1 MNKQEELIRVRIAKK
16 GIYAEDIKHVG
27 RLSEDEIA
35 YLPVD
40 KVYAWVRQGAWKTK
54 DFNKWL
60 KVMRVI
66 E

>member
-1 MNKQEELIRVRIAKK
+1 MTKFEEQIRVRIAKK
-16 GIYAEDIKHVG
+16 GIYGEDIKHAG
-27 RLSEDEIA
+27 RLSDDEIA
-35 YLPVD
+35 YLSVD
-40 KVYAWVRQGAWKTK
+40 KVYGWVRQGVWKAK

>member
-1 MNKQEELIRVRIAKK
+1 MTKQEELIRVRITKK
-16 GIYAEDIKHVG
+16 GIYAEDIKHVD
-27 RLSEDEIA
+27 RLSDDEIA

-54 DFNKWL
+54 DFNRWL

>member
-1 MNKQEELIRVRIAKK
+1 MTKGEEQIRGRIANK
-16 GIYAEDIKHVG
+16 GIYAEDIKHKG
-27 RLSEDEIA
+27 RLSDDEIA
-35 YLPVD
+35 CLDVK
-40 KVYAWVRQGAWKTK
+40 KVYSWVRNGAWKTK

>member
-1 MNKQEELIRVRIAKK
+1 MTKQEELIRVRIAKK

-35 YLPVD
+35 YLSVD
-40 KVYAWVRQGAWKTK
+40 KVYMWLRQGVWKQK

-66 E
+66 